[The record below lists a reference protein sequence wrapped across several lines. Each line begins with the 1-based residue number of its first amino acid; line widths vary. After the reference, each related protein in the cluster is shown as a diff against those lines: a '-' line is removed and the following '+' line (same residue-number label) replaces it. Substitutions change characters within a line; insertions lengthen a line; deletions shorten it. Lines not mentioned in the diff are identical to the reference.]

1 MTATALT
8 AAAVARVT
16 NDKPIL
22 CGENILEGVSV
33 MKWCDGTQGSAD
45 VGTTSSGG
53 TDRTD
58 AAYPTSRADD
68 RHLHATTRPATSI
81 VDDDFYLAWDLNAT
95 KSFDMIMIGG
105 HNFTDATSLT
115 VTFEIADNSTFGSN
129 LHTLATWSNAHQS
142 SKRLVSLSLK
152 HTGSDPLSYAIDTS
166 TPYGRWGRIK
176 LNSGANWTP
185 QIGEVWLGTR
195 RHLPYQFDGPLD
207 DKSTEAVVSD
217 FEARSGARTRYVFSE
232 GRARRS
238 VSTLVDAAADITTVD
253 NFWAECGYGSK
264 PFLMLDQPNTDAQR
278 CYLMSHQGGLDFPLV
293 LPAARQLSL
302 NMVEHAPY
310 YTSES

>member
-22 CGENILEGVSV
+22 VGANALESV
-33 MKWCDGTQGSAD
+33 TTMKWLTGATDN
-45 VGTTSSGG
+45 VTTATSLTDSSYPV
-53 TDRTD
+53 TR
-58 AAYPTSRADD
+58 AYD
-68 RHLHATTRPATSI
+68 RHLHATTRPQTSTTASTW
-81 VDDDFYLAWDLNAT
+81 YLCFDINAT

-105 HNFTDATSLT
+105 HNFTSATSLT
-115 VTFEIADNSTFGSN
+115 VSFEIADSATYNSN
-129 LHTLATWSNAHQS
+129 LHELASWSNAHAS

-152 HTGSDPLSYAIDTS
+152 HTGSDPFSYSIDTS
-166 TPYGRWGRIK
+166 TPYARYGRLK
-176 LNSGANWTP
+176 LAAGANWTP
-185 QIGEVWLGTR
+185 QIGEIWLGTR

-207 DKSTEAVVSD
+207 DKSTESVVSD

-232 GRARRS
+232 GRARRA

-253 NFWAECGYGSK
+253 NFWSDCGHGSK
-264 PFLMLDQPNTDAQR
+264 PFLMLDQPSTDAQR
-278 CYLMSHQGGLDFPLV
+278 CYLMTHQGGLDFPLV